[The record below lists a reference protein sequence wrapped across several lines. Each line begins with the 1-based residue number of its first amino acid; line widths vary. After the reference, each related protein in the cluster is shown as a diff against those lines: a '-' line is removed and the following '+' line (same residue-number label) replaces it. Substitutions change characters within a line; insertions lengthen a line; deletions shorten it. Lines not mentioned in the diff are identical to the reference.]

1 MATTGGCNTAM
12 PLARHSTS
20 PLIKALSLKQRSTA
34 KPSVPKNRAVPP
46 GLPVK
51 VFYSLQRLGG
61 YHSAAEQARVLLSV
75 KVYGFMQ
82 DTKAW
87 PTLAIA
93 HTGHCQHLQ
102 CWGWCW

>member
-1 MATTGGCNTAM
+1 M

-20 PLIKALSLKQRSTA
+20 PLTKALTLKQRNTS
-34 KPSVPKNRAVPP
+34 KPTVARNLAVPAK
-46 GLPVK
+46 LPVK

-61 YHSAAEQARVLLSV
+61 YHSAAEQAKVLLSV
-75 KVYGFMQ
+75 KLCGLMQ
-82 DTKAW
+82 NTKAW

-93 HTGHCQHLQ
+93 HTGHSQALQ

>member
-20 PLIKALSLKQRSTA
+20 PLTKALTLKQRSTA
-34 KPSVPKNRAVPP
+34 KPSVARNLAVPAE
-46 GLPVK
+46 LPVK

-61 YHSAAEQARVLLSV
+61 YHSAAEQAKVLLSV
-75 KVYGFMQ
+75 KLCGLMQ
-82 DTKAW
+82 NTKAW

-93 HTGHCQHLQ
+93 HTGHCQPLQ
-102 CWGWCW
+102 CWSWCW